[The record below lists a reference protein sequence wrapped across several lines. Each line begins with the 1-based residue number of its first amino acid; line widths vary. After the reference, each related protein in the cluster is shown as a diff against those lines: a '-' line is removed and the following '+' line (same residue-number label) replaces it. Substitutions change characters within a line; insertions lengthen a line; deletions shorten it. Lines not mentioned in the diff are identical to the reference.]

1 MYPKPLMPHLSSRKS
16 SLAFLSELALSL
28 AVFLGALAGQWELAM
43 RVMWPLSLFVVSKNL
58 AL

>member
-1 MYPKPLMPHLSSRKS
+1 MPHLSSRKS